1 MYPKVRVK
9 ELKEIDLKDGYLV
22 DGFPS
27 LGFSSAIAGESMV
40 NTTKFE
46 LSGVIDSDFFPPVS
60 IIRDG
65 DPQFPARLL
74 INNKLKVG
82 LFLSLLTPDE
92 SLHRSIAKTMLK
104 WAKKHQV
111 SLIIS
116 TAPVKSKVE
125 PDKIAGIGSTTFAI
139 KKIKEAKVPL
149 LKNGTVPGIPG
160 MLLNEGMLSNQ
171 NVAVILYHTSGTGPD
186 FKSSAQLCSI
196 IGRIIPGISC
206 DISSLQLEA
215 EKAEKEIKK
224 TEEETRTLRRSMYR

>member
-1 MYPKVRVK
+1 MHPRIKIR
-9 ELKEIDLKDGYLV
+9 ELKEIDLQEGYLI

-46 LSGVIDSDFFPPVS
+46 LAGIIDSDFFPPVS
-60 IIRDG
+60 IVRDSS
-65 DPQFPARLL
+65 PQYPARLL
-74 INNKLKVG
+74 VNNDLKVG
-82 LFLSLLTPDE
+82 VFLSLLTPDE

-104 WAKKHQV
+104 WAKKHRI

-116 TAPVKSKVE
+116 TAPVKSKSE
-125 PDKIAGIGSTTFAI
+125 LDKIAGIGSTPYATT
-139 KKIKEAKVPL
+139 KIKEAKVSI

-160 MLLNEGMLSNQ
+160 MLLNEGMLSDQ
-171 NVAVILYHTSGTGPD
+171 NVVVILYHTSGEGPD
-186 FKSSAQLCSI
+186 FKSSAQLCST
-196 IGRIIPGISC
+196 IGRIVPGVSC

-215 EKAEKEIKK
+215 KKAETKIKQ